1 MKKFDVV
8 IIGAATSGSF
18 FARKMAEQG
27 FSVKV
32 IEKLSQDKLGKRLDI
47 FHVCKRDFENFGIPV
62 VEEGNPIHA
71 FEFENA
77 YTKSPYDNYPKL
89 TKDII
94 VGMHMPEYIAL
105 MNRWAEE
112 KGAEFE
118 YSAIFEDFVYEE
130 GKVSGVKYMA
140 GEETK
145 TISARVVVDCSGT
158 TSAARKKL
166 PLDYGVETFDISDED
181 KFYVI
186 LRYVKLK
193 NEEDYLKGSTGY
205 PYYKTW
211 IAPQMDPK
219 GAIIGIGACHS
230 YEYAEG
236 IYKEFEQ
243 TIKLPE
249 HQITHYERGTTP
261 YTRPPYSFVGDN
273 FIVSGDA
280 ACLTKPNNGEGVTS
294 SMVQMMIA
302 SSVLGK
308 ALRNNDTSKQG
319 LWDINVEYNQKQGAD
334 FASTRAILTKAVSA
348 KKDEFEYFFKKDII
362 FSEKFLSSAAEG
374 PEIKIT
380 AYESIN
386 IVFGILGGLLTGKL
400 SFRTLKKLVEG
411 LSLGGKLKKLYSSFP
426 DSPSGYDTWVRKA
439 DELWKRVGKM
449 G

>member
-1 MKKFDVV
+1 MKKYDVA

-32 IEKLSQDKLGKRLDI
+32 IEKLSQEKLGKRLDI
-47 FHVCKRDFENFGIPV
+47 FHVCKRDFGNFGIPE

-71 FEFENA
+71 FEFEDA

-89 TKDII
+89 TKDKI

-118 YSAIFEDFVYEE
+118 YSASFEDFLLEE
-130 GKVSGVKYMA
+130 GKVSGLKYMSA
-140 GEETK
+140 GETK
-145 TISARVVVDCSGT
+145 NISARVVVDCSGT

-166 PLDYGVETFDISDED
+166 PINYGVETFDISDED

-230 YEYAEG
+230 YEYAES

-243 TIKLPE
+243 TIRLPE
-249 HQITHYERGTTP
+249 HEITHYERGTTP

-302 SSVLGK
+302 ASVLGK
-308 ALRNNDTSKQG
+308 ALRNNDTSKKG
-319 LWDINVEYNQKQGAD
+319 LWDINVEYNKKQGAD
-334 FASTRAILTKAVSA
+334 FASTRAILTKAISA
-348 KKDEFEYFFKKDII
+348 TKDEFEYFFKKDII

-374 PEIKIT
+374 SEIKIS
-380 AYESIN
+380 AYDTIKM
-386 IVFGILGGLLTGKL
+386 VFGILGGLLTRKI
-400 SFRTLKKLVEG
+400 SFSTLKKLIEG
-411 LSLGGKLKKLYSSFP
+411 LFLGEKLKKLYIHFP
-426 DSPSGYDTWVRKA
+426 GSPSEYDSWVQKA
-439 DELWKRVGKM
+439 DEIWERVGKM